1 MKNNM
6 YYILMIFY
14 FLLFLLYPYFVPQ
27 YLSLDGFLLSWLLFV
42 ALTATMIRL
51 IMSYLKKKKIINFI
65 YPFYSICIKQK
76 TIICFWFQKLFF
88 IDLRLFTLKL

>member
-51 IMSYLKKKKIINFI
+51 IMSYLKKKDN
-65 YPFYSICIKQK
+65 
-76 TIICFWFQKLFF
+76 
-88 IDLRLFTLKL
+88 